1 MTSTDDLAPY
11 PETPEEATADNLA
24 RHMAVEAH
32 YSATL
37 NSPRFQQVMAAE
49 KTGENLADKRSL
61 YMLNQA
67 LMLAEHG
74 VAFLLH
80 ELQRF
85 APDQA
90 DEVAARMWDMW
101 EDPPLQAITW
111 DALESYGI
119 DPEQVSAAALA
130 RWEAATNPPAPAPA
144 EIEYEHDDG
153 ACTECGTTEGDI
165 WPIRGRVGYFCRDC
179 CIKITGAD
187 PAHPA

>member
-1 MTSTDDLAPY
+1 MTSIDDLYTLAPY
-11 PETPEEATADNLA
+11 PKTAEEATAENLA

-37 NSPRFQQVMAAE
+37 NSPRHRQAMDAE

-67 LMLAEHG
+67 LMTAEHG

-80 ELQRF
+80 ELKRL
-85 APDQA
+85 APEEA
-90 DEVAARMWDMW
+90 DNVAARMWDMW

-111 DALESYGI
+111 DVLESYGI
-119 DPEQVSAAALA
+119 DPEQVSEVALA
-130 RWEAATNPPAPAPA
+130 RWEVALS
-144 EIEYEHDDG
+144 YVKHDDG
-153 ACTECGTTEGDI
+153 ACTECGANEDDT
-165 WPIRGRVGYFCRDC
+165 WPISAKPGYFCRAC
-179 CIKITGAD
+179 CIKITRRD

>member
-11 PETPEEATADNLA
+11 PETPEEATAENLA

-37 NSPRFQQVMAAE
+37 NSPRFQLMMAAE

-119 DPEQVSAAALA
+119 NPEQVSAAALA
-130 RWEAATNPPAPAPA
+130 RWEAATNPPAPAPSGLA
-144 EIEYEHDDG
+144 PWDDG
-153 ACTECGTTEGDI
+153 TCGDCATGKCHGTESDDCGCARHEVSQPDI
-165 WPIRGRVGYFCRDC
+165 DDEVWL
-179 CIKITGAD
+179 
-187 PAHPA
+187 